1 MKQILSSSQQIKYGA
16 ILSYVGIVVYI
27 LVGLLYTPWMIKVI
41 GKDDY
46 GLYTLAYS
54 IVALFVFDFG
64 ISAAI
69 QRFVAKYLA
78 EGSKEKVNHCI
89 SLVYRLYIYIDAA
102 IFIVLVAVYFLI
114 PYIYRELTAVQI
126 SRLEVVFA
134 MAGLFSVVSF
144 PFIPLNGILS
154 AHEKFVQLKTCDL
167 LSKVLTVSINV
178 ACLFCG
184 GGLYALVLTN
194 VLVGLFVITMKFAIV
209 HRQTDIKVQFSYH
222 DSSEMHLLLSF
233 SGWTTVVALCQRCIF
248 NIAPSI
254 LGMFAGAAVIAVLGV
269 SISLEAYTYTFACAL
284 NGLFLPK
291 ISRILYDKGDILPL
305 MIRVGRI
312 QILTLG
318 IILIGFL
325 VVGNDFI
332 MTWLGSGYEDAYVC
346 TLLLITPAF
355 LLLPADI
362 ADQTLIASGKVKYRA
377 FVFLIMAVVNIP
389 LSVVMTKYYGLKGLA
404 ASIFIAYMVRNLAL
418 FYVYYAKLHV
428 NVMKFAYE
436 SYMKMLPGLL
446 VSGGCAYLF
455 ASFLNVSGW
464 TGVADRIAIVSACY
478 IIGMGM
484 LAINKEEKKII
495 NNIIRRVCKEFLFV
509 VS

>member
-1 MKQILSSSQQIKYGA
+1 MIKSLSSGQQIKYGA
-16 ILSYVGIVVYI
+16 VLSYMGIVVYI

-78 EGSKEKVNHCI
+78 EGNKDKVNHCV
-89 SLVYRLYIYIDAA
+89 SLVYRLYLYIDVV
-102 IFIVLVAVYFLI
+102 IFIVLAVVYFLV

-126 SRLEVVFA
+126 SRLEVVFV
-134 MAGLFSVVSF
+134 MSGLFSIVSF

-154 AHEKFVQLKTCDL
+154 AHEKFVQLKACDL

-178 ACLFCG
+178 VCLFCG

-194 VLVGLFVITMKFAIV
+194 VVVGLFVIVLKFVIV
-209 HRQTDIKVQFSYH
+209 HRQTDIKVQLGYH
-222 DSSEMHLLLSF
+222 DKAEMRSLLSF

-254 LGMFAGAAVIAVLGV
+254 LGMFAGAAVIAVLGI

-291 ISRILYDKGDILPL
+291 ISRILYDNGNILPL

-312 QILTLG
+312 QILILG
-318 IILIGFL
+318 VLLIGFF
-325 VVGNDFI
+325 VVGRDFI
-332 MTWLGSGYEDAYVC
+332 MAWLGGGYEEAYAC

-362 ADQTLIASGKVKYRA
+362 ADQTLIASGNVRYRA
-377 FVFLIMAVVNIP
+377 FVYLVMAVVNIP
-389 LSVVMTKYYGLKGLA
+389 LSIVMTQNYGLIGLA
-404 ASIFIAYMVRNLAL
+404 VSIFIAYMIRNMAL
-418 FYVYYAKLHV
+418 YYVYCTKLKINILEFVH
-428 NVMKFAYE
+428 K
-436 SYMKMLPGLL
+436 SYLKMLPGLF
-446 VSGGCAYLF
+446 VSGGCAYLLT
-455 ASFLNVSGW
+455 SLLNVGGW
-464 TGVADRIAIVSACY
+464 TGVAIKTVVVTVCY
-478 IIGMGM
+478 IIGMGI
-484 LAINKEEKKII
+484 LAINKEEKDLVSKVVRKI
-495 NNIIRRVCKEFLFV
+495 CKG
-509 VS
+509 

>member
-1 MKQILSSSQQIKYGA
+1 MKKILSSSQQIKYGA

-89 SLVYRLYIYIDAA
+89 SLVYRLYIYIDAV

-167 LSKVLTVSINV
+167 LSKILTVSINII
-178 ACLFCG
+178 CLFCG

-194 VLVGLFVITMKFAIV
+194 VLVGLFVIILKFVIV
-209 HRQTDIKVQFSYH
+209 RRQTDIRVQFSYH
-222 DSSEMHLLLSF
+222 DKQEMRSLLSF

-332 MTWLGSGYEDAYVC
+332 VAWLGGGYEEAYVC

-362 ADQTLIASGKVKYRA
+362 ADQTLIASGNVKYRA
-377 FVFLIMAVVNIP
+377 FVFSIMAVVNIP
-389 LSVVMTKYYGLKGLA
+389 LSVVMTKYYGLIGLA
-404 ASIFIAYMVRNLAL
+404 ASIFIAYMVRNVAL
-418 FYVYYAKLHV
+418 YYVYYAKLHV
-428 NVMKFAYE
+428 NVIKFVHE
-436 SYMKMLPGLL
+436 SYIKMFPGLL
-446 VSGGCAYLF
+446 VSGGSAYLF
-455 ASFLNVSGW
+455 TSFLNVSGW
-464 TGVADRIAIVSACY
+464 YGVVAKILIVTICY
-478 IIGMGM
+478 IVIMVLLVMNDDERMLVKKVISKIG
-484 LAINKEEKKII
+484 
-495 NNIIRRVCKEFLFV
+495 
-509 VS
+509 

>member
-1 MKQILSSSQQIKYGA
+1 MKSLSSSQQIRYGA
-16 ILSYVGIVVYI
+16 VLSYLGIVVYI
-27 LVGLLYTPWMIKVI
+27 LVGLLYTPWMIRCI

-78 EGSKEKVNHCI
+78 EGNKEKVNHCV
-89 SLVYRLYIYIDAA
+89 SLVYKLYLYIDAA
-102 IFIVLVAVYFLI
+102 ILLILAVVYFLI
-114 PYIYRELTAVQI
+114 PYIYRELTAIQI
-126 SRLEVVFA
+126 SRLEVVFV
-134 MAGLFSVVSF
+134 MAGLFSVISF

-178 ACLFCG
+178 VCLLCG
-184 GGLYALVLTN
+184 GGLYDLVLTN
-194 VLVGLFVITMKFAIV
+194 VLVGLFVITMKFFIV
-209 HRQTDIKVQFSYH
+209 RRQTDIKVKFGYH
-222 DSSEMHLLLSF
+222 DKSEMRSLLSF

-254 LGMFAGAAVIAVLGV
+254 LGMFAGAAVIAVLGI

-318 IILIGFL
+318 IILIGFF
-325 VVGNDFI
+325 VVGRDFI
-332 MTWLGSGYEDAYVC
+332 MAWLGSGYEEAYVC

-362 ADQTLIASGKVKYRA
+362 ADQTLIASGNVRYRA

-389 LSVVMTKYYGLKGLA
+389 LSVVMTKYFGLVGLA
-404 ASIFIAYMVRNLAL
+404 VSIFMAYMVRNVAL
-418 FYVYYAKLHV
+418 YYVYYTKLHV
-428 NVMKFAYE
+428 NIMKFARG
-436 SYMKMLPGLL
+436 SYLKMLPGLL
-446 VSGGCAYLF
+446 VSGGCAY
-455 ASFLNVSGW
+455 FLSHFLHIGGW
-464 TGVADRIAIVSACY
+464 NSVLLKVLIVVICY
-478 IIGMGM
+478 ILGMGM
-484 LAINKEEKKII
+484 LAMNSDEKSMVKKIVRKLG
-495 NNIIRRVCKEFLFV
+495 II
-509 VS
+509 